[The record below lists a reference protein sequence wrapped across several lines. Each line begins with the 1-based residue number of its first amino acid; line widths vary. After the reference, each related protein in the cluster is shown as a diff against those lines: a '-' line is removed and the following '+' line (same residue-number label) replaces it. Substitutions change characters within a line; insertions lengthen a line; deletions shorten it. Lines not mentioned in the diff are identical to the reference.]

1 MNVSNFIL
9 TKETKEKMSK
19 KISDR
24 RKGELR
30 MDKLKELAESGKLAM
45 IKNKGDL
52 AEAVGFPHS
61 KRSTSG
67 YQWVKYRV
75 DRGDLNERFL
85 GYKDG
90 IAEYEYSMLEQPPV
104 KIVKK
109 AKKPM
114 AIPQNTVILT
124 DSKTEKDNSI
134 TITHKDTTITL
145 NNVSDDVV
153 VKIIE
158 IIAKQ

>member
-9 TKETKEKMSK
+9 TKETKEKMNK
-19 KISDR
+19 KISNR

-30 MDKLKELAESGKLAM
+30 MERLKELASSGKLAM

-52 AEAVGFPHS
+52 AEAVGFAPS

-75 DRGDLNERFL
+75 DKGEIKERFL

-90 IAEYEYSMLEQPPV
+90 IAEYEYSMPEQPPV
-104 KIVKK
+104 KIVRE
-109 AKKPM
+109 AKNPM
-114 AIPQNTVILT
+114 AIPQSTVVLT
-124 DSKTEKDNSI
+124 DDKTEKDNSVSI
-134 TITHKDTTITL
+134 MHKDTTITL
-145 NNVSDDVV
+145 NNISDDVI